1 MHSTLNINS
10 DKFLFYGGL
19 MSSTREKTVV
29 EEALLEVEL
38 AMRYNSHQRAV
49 TVLENVLKQFP
60 SNTDVRWKLAEIY
73 YQQGS
78 PHTSAE
84 QLFIIADIYIAAN
97 QLDFAES
104 TLLKVKQVYPAAE
117 FHTDTKLATLS
128 QYQSL
133 SQKQNQP
140 NQPNQPTTVQNQSA
154 NYNQSYVDPYMD
166 PYQQQNQNLY
176 QNQNEYQYSYL
187 DPYPGQPQQYQA
199 PQPNQQYNLYYQE
212 TPYSEAYQATYP
224 EPAYVYGTEE
234 LEHIDTL
241 DPIELEPVAM
251 SQAVNNALP
260 YLAGDLHYINLFD
273 VIQTLEKNEI
283 TGIIHIQSTQI
294 SGNLYLNRGLLA
306 DVICGELRGKAAFK
320 CFAEITEGQ
329 FELEKS
335 PVEFHQA
342 IQIESNAKLI
352 LEIFSDEED
361 QPLEDDE
368 SLENN
373 AGQGLNW

>member
-1 MHSTLNINS
+1 M
-10 DKFLFYGGL
+10 DKFVFYGGL

-140 NQPNQPTTVQNQSA
+140 NQSTTVQNQSA
-154 NYNQSYVDPYMD
+154 NYNQPYIDPYMD
-166 PYQQQNQNLY
+166 PYQNQNPY
-176 QNQNEYQYSYL
+176 QNDYQYSYL
-187 DPYPGQPQQYQA
+187 DPYPGQPQQYQVPQPNQQYQA

-212 TPYSEAYQATYP
+212 TPYSETYQATYP

-241 DPIELEPVAM
+241 DPIELEPVGM
-251 SQAVNNALP
+251 SQTVNNALP

-352 LEIFSDEED
+352 LEIFSDEGD

-368 SLENN
+368 PLENS
-373 AGQGLNW
+373 AEQGLNW

>member
-1 MHSTLNINS
+1 
-10 DKFLFYGGL
+10 

-140 NQPNQPTTVQNQSA
+140 NQPTTVQNQSA
-154 NYNQSYVDPYMD
+154 NYNQPYVDPYMD
-166 PYQQQNQNLY
+166 PYQNQY
-176 QNQNEYQYSYL
+176 QNQNQHEYQHSYL
-187 DPYPGQPQQYQA
+187 DPYPGQPQQYQAPQPNQQYQA

-212 TPYSEAYQATYP
+212 TPYSEAYQSTYP
-224 EPAYVYGTEE
+224 EPDYVYGTEE

-241 DPIELEPVAM
+241 DPIELEPVGM

-368 SLENN
+368 SLDNN

>member
-1 MHSTLNINS
+1 
-10 DKFLFYGGL
+10 

-140 NQPNQPTTVQNQSA
+140 NQSTTVQNQSA

-166 PYQQQNQNLY
+166 PYQNQY

-187 DPYPGQPQQYQA
+187 EPYPGQPQQYQAPQPNQQYQA

-212 TPYSEAYQATYP
+212 TPYSEAYQSTYP

-241 DPIELEPVAM
+241 DPIELEPAAM
-251 SQAVNNALP
+251 SQTVNNALP

-373 AGQGLNW
+373 TGQGLNW

>member
-1 MHSTLNINS
+1 L
-10 DKFLFYGGL
+10 DKFVFYGGL

-60 SNTDVRWKLAEIY
+60 SNTDVRWKLAEIF
-73 YQQGS
+73 YQQDS

-117 FHTDTKLATLS
+117 FHVDTKLATLS

-140 NQPNQPTTVQNQSA
+140 TQPSQPTTVQNQVA
-154 NYNQSYVDPYMD
+154 NYNQPYVEPYMD
-166 PYQQQNQNLY
+166 PYQNQNL
-176 QNQNEYQYSYL
+176 YQYSYL
-187 DPYPGQPQQYQA
+187 DSYPNQPQQYQA

-212 TPYSEAYQATYP
+212 TPYSEAYQTTYS
-224 EPAYVYGTEE
+224 EPNQTYVYETEE

-241 DPIELEPVAM
+241 DPIELEPITV
-251 SQAVNNALP
+251 SQPVNNSLP

-283 TGIIHIQSTQI
+283 TGIVHIQSTQI

-352 LEIFSDEED
+352 LEIFSDDED

-368 SLENN
+368 PLENN
-373 AGQGLNW
+373 NEQSLNW